1 MINTI
6 KKKIFNY
13 YNSLNS
19 KQKLIWVVGILVFFM
34 IIYYTFISSNT
45 RVNDNIN
52 YDNFNLQDLSE
63 SYDIV
68 YDRAIIYSLDEI
80 ISKILN
86 IKNDMYYVNEEK
98 VTIKDIYN
106 ELLTVNYKKNISYR
120 DFEDNFNNFLQKIN
134 YNEYDN
140 SQTKID
146 TVYFSDLYN
155 MYLIKLMS
163 TFPIYENK

>member
-106 ELLTVNYKKNISYR
+106 EL
-120 DFEDNFNNFLQKIN
+120 
-134 YNEYDN
+134 
-140 SQTKID
+140 
-146 TVYFSDLYN
+146 
-155 MYLIKLMS
+155 
-163 TFPIYENK
+163 YE